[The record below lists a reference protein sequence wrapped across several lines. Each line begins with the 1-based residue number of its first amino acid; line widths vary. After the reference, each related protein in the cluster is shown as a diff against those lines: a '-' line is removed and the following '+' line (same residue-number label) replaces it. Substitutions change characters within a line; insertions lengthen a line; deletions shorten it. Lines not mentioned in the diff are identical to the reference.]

1 MKKIII
7 SLIGFYLISL
17 IFTAPANYLYEKVK
31 YKTPT
36 AILYNIHGNLWRG
49 KANLSLAESNIGP
62 IEWQFSPSNL
72 LFGKAGWNLR
82 VPQLLSSLNFSL
94 YPWNTQTIQTLQ
106 LHGPASGFIDLYPF
120 LEGLQAS
127 LDIELSNLNL
137 TDCNPSKGDLV
148 LKNVVIAELDFGT
161 INGQLTCNSDL
172 YSIKFKNT
180 NSEIQLEGVLHLSIN
195 RTYKLKTTI
204 KTSDQHTIERLTLL
218 PTQSSGN
225 MSFTFNKTGV
235 F

>member
-7 SLIGFYLISL
+7 SLIGFYFISL

-62 IEWQFSPSNL
+62 IEWQFTPSNL

-82 VPQLLSSLNFSL
+82 IPQLLSNLNFSL

-106 LHGPASGFIDLYPF
+106 LHGSASGFIDLYPF

-137 TDCNPSKGDLV
+137 TDCTPSKGALV

-204 KTSDQHTIERLTLL
+204 KTSDDNTRKLL
-218 PTQSSGN
+218 SSLLSDSSN
-225 MSFTFNKTGV
+225 QQTFTFMKSGQY
-235 F
+235 